1 MAYII
6 DGLRVATGKAGG
18 YYKTV
23 LPETL
28 VAVLLDSLITRNTVN
43 PSELDEVLLANSFGT
58 GGNMA
63 RYAALLSDIP
73 AVVPATTIDM
83 QCSGGLKSVVMANAM
98 IESGSH
104 SLIMAGGME
113 SNSLATEK
121 TYHVNDPRFDQY
133 PDGKY
138 RIAKF
143 SPEQTG
149 SEPLLEAAKKAA
161 IIYDITKR
169 EMLEWT
175 VKSFEKASA
184 AWESGFM
191 EDIVFSVFGMGPD
204 QTLKPGLTV
213 EKLKRLQTDQLID
226 FTNTAHHHDGAAVL
240 LLADEA
246 SVLKNNWKPKARIV
260 TSVSIGGDPGLAPL
274 GPIWA
279 TEKLLEKDGIN
290 IQDIDLLEINES
302 FALKP
307 LAFSKKFGV
316 DQDKINVLGGNLA
329 FGHPFGASGAM
340 NLLHLVKALEV
351 KDKKLGLVAMGAAG
365 GQGVAVLME
374 RL

>member
-6 DGLRVATGKAGG
+6 DGMRVATGKAGG

-23 LPETL
+23 PPEIL
-28 VAVLLDSLITRNTVN
+28 AAFLLDSLLKRNSVN
-43 PSELDEVLLANSFGT
+43 PSEVDEVLLANSFGT

-104 SLIMAGGME
+104 SLVMAGGME

-121 TYHVNDPRFDQY
+121 TYHVNDPRFGQY
-133 PDGKY
+133 PAGKY
-138 RIAKF
+138 KIAKF

-149 SEPLLEAAKKAA
+149 SEPLLEAAKKSAML
-161 IIYDITKR
+161 YDITKP
-169 EMLEWT
+169 EMRGWT

-191 EDIVFSVFGMGPD
+191 EDIVFPVFGMSPD
-204 QTLKPGLTV
+204 QTLKRGLTT
-213 EKLKRLQTDQLID
+213 EKLRRLQTDQLID

-240 LLADEA
+240 LLADEN
-246 SVLKNNWKPKARIV
+246 SVKKKNWKPKARILR
-260 TSVSIGGDPGLAPL
+260 SVSVGGDPTLAPM
-274 GPIWA
+274 GAVWA
-279 TEKLLEKDGIN
+279 TEKLQERHGLAIGE
-290 IQDIDLLEINES
+290 IDLFEINES

-316 DQDKINVLGGNLA
+316 DHDKINVLGGNLA
-329 FGHPFGASGAM
+329 FGHPFGASGTM

-351 KDKKLGLVAMGAAG
+351 KDKKLGLAAMGAAG
-365 GQGVAVLME
+365 GQGVAVLIE